1 MSKKAFDWIAGKDA
15 ILIACEIFR
24 IINIAMF

>member
-24 IINIAMF
+24 IIDTVTF